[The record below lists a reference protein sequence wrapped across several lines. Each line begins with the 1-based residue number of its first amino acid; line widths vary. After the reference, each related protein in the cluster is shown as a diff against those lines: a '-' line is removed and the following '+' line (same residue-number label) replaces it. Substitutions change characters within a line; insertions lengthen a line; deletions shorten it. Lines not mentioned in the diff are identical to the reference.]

1 MTGPFHI
8 QQISKFKDNPTILQ
22 VLPEL
27 NSGGVERTTLE
38 VASAITKAGGR
49 SLVASAGGSMVDEL
63 ERRGGHHIPFPLA
76 TRNPI
81 KLAANI
87 RHLRHMF
94 LAEGVDI
101 VHVRSRAPA
110 WSVYKA
116 LKGMN
121 LPLVTTF
128 HAPYNTNIIFK
139 RFYNSVMA
147 RGDRVIAISQFVLD
161 HIRKE
166 YDGQPW
172 FSPQRLRLIHEGI
185 NLKFFDPKNVTD
197 ERINHLREKWSLE
210 PDSKVIMLPGRLT
223 RWKGQGVLLEALS
236 LIKSGNVNIIMVGS
250 DQGRVDY
257 RQELMDIAEKLDLH
271 GRLRLVDHC
280 KDMPAAFMLAD
291 LIVSTSTDPEGFG
304 LVMAEAQAMG
314 KPVIASSHG
323 AAMEVVVPNET
334 GWHVPPRDPQA
345 LADKI
350 DEFYALSPNQIE
362 KMSKL
367 ARNHVE
373 EDFSKIT
380 MCRKTLGVYNE
391 FL

>member
-8 QQISKFKDNPTILQ
+8 QQISKFKDKPTILQ

-38 VASAITKAGGR
+38 VASAIAKAGGR

-76 TRNPI
+76 TRNPL
-81 KLAANI
+81 KLAANV

-116 LKGMN
+116 MKGMN

-147 RGDRVIAISQFVLD
+147 RGDRVIAISQFVLE

-172 FSPQRLRLIHEGI
+172 FTPQRLRLIHEGI
-185 NLKFFDPKNVTD
+185 DLNFFDPKNVTD
-197 ERINHLREKWSLE
+197 ERINHLREKWNLR

-223 RWKGQGVLLEALS
+223 RWKGQGVLLDALS
-236 LIKSGNVNIIMVGS
+236 LIKQDDVNIIMVGS

-257 RQELMDIAEKLDLH
+257 RQELMDIAEKLGLH

-280 KDMPAAFMLAD
+280 KDMPAAFM
-291 LIVSTSTDPEGFG
+291 
-304 LVMAEAQAMG
+304 
-314 KPVIASSHG
+314 
-323 AAMEVVVPNET
+323 
-334 GWHVPPRDPQA
+334 
-345 LADKI
+345 
-350 DEFYALSPNQIE
+350 
-362 KMSKL
+362 
-367 ARNHVE
+367 
-373 EDFSKIT
+373 FSV
-380 MCRKTLGVYNE
+380 RK
-391 FL
+391 FR